1 MEPTAPAATPER
13 LATTGVR
20 RLRPETTRIFEGA
33 FSLLHC
39 VVAPDEQFRGVFAVR
54 LFPIRHPDRFISL
67 RYTGERD
74 KVREI
79 GVIEDLKEFP
89 EAAQR
94 LVQESMR
101 KQYHE
106 QVIARVHEVN
116 CRYGL
121 LFFEVTTQHGRQEF
135 IMPWR
140 YDRAEDYGETGKVLL
155 DALDNRY
162 VIPDVNA
169 LPAKDRHRFTSYIYW

>member
-1 MEPTAPAATPER
+1 MEPTATAATPDR
-13 LATTGVR
+13 LATAGVR
-20 RLRPETTRIFEGA
+20 RLRPDTTRIFEGA

-39 VVAPDEQFRGVFAVR
+39 AIAPHDQFRGVFAVL
-54 LFPIRHPDRFISL
+54 LFPIRHPDRYISL
-67 RYTGERD
+67 RYTGARD

-79 GVIEDLKEFP
+79 GMIEDLQEFP
-89 EAAQR
+89 EPAQH
-94 LVQESMR
+94 LVRASLR

-106 QVIARVHEVN
+106 QIIAQVHEVN

-140 YDRAEDYGETGKVLL
+140 YDRAEDYGENGKVLL